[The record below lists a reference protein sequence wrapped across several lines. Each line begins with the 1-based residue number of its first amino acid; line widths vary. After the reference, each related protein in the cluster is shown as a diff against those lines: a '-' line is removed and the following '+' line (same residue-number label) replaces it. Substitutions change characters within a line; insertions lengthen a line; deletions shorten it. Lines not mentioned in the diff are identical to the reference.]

1 MVAIGNKSN
10 LDGNLS
16 ILKSKTS
23 QDNVDMLF
31 AELFS
36 LINFNE
42 ENDQEQINT
51 DILAENNNQKTKSEF
66 NNDNK
71 TQMLP
76 SH

>member
-16 ILKSKTS
+16 ILKPKSS

-42 ENDQEQINT
+42 ENEPIW
-51 DILAENNNQKTKSEF
+51 
-66 NNDNK
+66 
-71 TQMLP
+71 LP
-76 SH
+76 GRPKARGGRKRLPGPWPFHLMPS